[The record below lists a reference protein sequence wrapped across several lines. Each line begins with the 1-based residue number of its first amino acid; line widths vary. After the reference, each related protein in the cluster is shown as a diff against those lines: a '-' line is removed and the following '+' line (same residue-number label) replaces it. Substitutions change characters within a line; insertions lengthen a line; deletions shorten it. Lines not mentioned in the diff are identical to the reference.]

1 MLIGSGAKKMKKIGI
16 VLLSLV
22 LVVSLSLPAL
32 AAGVAPTETFTR
44 WGEKTRAMRPVYV
57 AVETLTLRDLGVKE
71 FGSIVDIV
79 SDGNGNTY
87 VLSDEG
93 QLFSFDEENQL
104 IRQYEI
110 KDASGETVDI
120 TGAKGIYA
128 TSSTELYIADTK
140 HARVLFCR
148 DGVVVSE
155 ITAPESSLIPEGFIY
170 KPVKVTSDS
179 KGYTYIL
186 SEGCYYGALLF
197 DPDGDFDS
205 FYGANTVKGGVLT
218 ALANLWDRLTQND
231 VKRSKTVKKLPFQF
245 SDIYIDKKDFV
256 YTCTG
261 RTSGGASGQ
270 LRMLS
275 PGGSNILAGADTYN
289 FGESVLYK
297 RLGQMV
303 TQNFCAVQA
312 DADGY
317 IYALDASLG
326 LIYIYDTDSNLLAAF
341 GGGNGQ
347 GEQMGNFSTA
357 CSMTLNGNNILVA
370 DSTRNSITIFERTS
384 FGSLLLQA
392 QKLTLEADYETAAP
406 LWESV
411 LADDVQSS
419 LAKSGLAKAAYDNG
433 DYEKAMAYAKDCNDV
448 DTYSNSLSMVQQ
460 AFLIKNFVW
469 IALIA
474 IVLIGGLVFFI
485 LYSTKHQVVLIR
497 NEKVR
502 LIFTDMVHPFDSF
515 NAIKYKK
522 MGSVPL
528 ACILALV
535 FFVSSVIASTE
546 SDFRFTGFDAETY
559 NSLMQLVQTVG
570 LVLLWTIANWGAST
584 LMQGNGKLKEVFI
597 VTTYA
602 TVPLIIYNLIST
614 PLSHLVANATP
625 LTTLHSIAIAFTAIL
640 MCVGLMIIHDY
651 SFPKLL
657 LSAIATILLMI
668 LVVFVIFMVGVLI
681 MQFAGFFWEI
691 FMELMTL

>member
-1 MLIGSGAKKMKKIGI
+1 MKKIGI
-16 VLLSLV
+16 VMLSFILV
-22 LVVSLSLPAL
+22 ISLSLPAF

-44 WGEKTRAMRPVYV
+44 WGEKTRVMRPVYE
-57 AVETLTLRDLGVKE
+57 AVETLTLRELGIKE

-79 SDGNGNTY
+79 SDEDGNTY

-93 QLFSFDEENQL
+93 KLFSFDAEYQL
-104 IRQYEI
+104 IKQYEV
-110 KDASGETVDI
+110 KDINGETVDI
-120 TGAKGIYA
+120 TGSKGIYA
-128 TSSTELYIADTK
+128 ASSTELYIADTE
-140 HARVLFCR
+140 HARVLLCR

-155 ITAPESSLIPEGFIY
+155 IATPESMLIPDGFIF
-170 KPVKVTSDS
+170 KPVKVTTDS
-179 KGYTYIL
+179 KGYTYVL

-197 DPDGDFDS
+197 DPDGNFDS

-231 VKRSKTVKKLPFQF
+231 VKRSKKVKQLPYQF
-245 SDIYIDKKDFV
+245 SDIFVDEKDFV

-275 PGGSNILAGADTYN
+275 PGGSNILAGADSYN
-289 FGESVLYK
+289 FGERVLYE

-303 TQNFCAVQA
+303 NQNFCSVQA
-312 DADGY
+312 DVDGY
-317 IYALDASLG
+317 IYGLDASLG
-326 LIYIYDTDSNLLAAF
+326 LIYIYDTDSNLLAGF

-347 GEQMGNFSTA
+347 GSQMGNFSTA
-357 CSMTLNGNNILVA
+357 CSMTLNGDRILVA
-370 DSTRNSITIFERTS
+370 DSTRNSVTVFERTE

-392 QKLTLEADYETAAP
+392 QKMTLEADYETAAP

-411 LADDVQSS
+411 LAVDAQNS

-433 DYEKAMAYAKDCNDV
+433 DYETAMAYAKDCNDV

-460 AFLIKNFVW
+460 EFLTRNFVW

-474 IVLIGGLVFFI
+474 VVLIGALVFLI
-485 LYSTKHQVVLIR
+485 IYSTKHQVVLIR

-502 LIFTDMVHPFDSF
+502 LVFTDMVHPFDSF

-528 ACILALV
+528 ACVLTLL
-535 FFVSSVIASTE
+535 FFVSSVIVSTE
-546 SDFRFTGFDAETY
+546 SDFRFTNFDATTY

-570 LVLLWTIANWGAST
+570 LILLWTIANWGAST

-597 VTTYA
+597 VTAYA
-602 TVPLIIYNLIST
+602 TVPLIIYNLISA
-614 PLSHLVANATP
+614 PLSHLVASATP
-625 LTTLHSIAIAFTAIL
+625 LTTLRTIAIAFTAIL
-640 MCVGLMIIHDY
+640 ICVGLMIIHDY

-657 LSAIATILLMI
+657 LSAFVTVLLMI